1 MNTVRTLAFGALGWL
16 LAAMVWANLSAA
28 GQAQS
33 IPSGSPMADA
43 MRFQFAVFFPP
54 KSTEDPLAVL
64 SSLLEKQRDA
74 PEWIRKPPDKLAKP
88 VLMAVVERDLRRYAP
103 PDVESLR
110 YFGRGL
116 SREQGLALQKSGQVL
131 ILNFGH
137 SKRYVW
143 RALRAASELVEGI
156 ARKTGGLI
164 WDEETRE
171 IFTPDAWH
179 KNRLDSWTG
188 VIPDV
193 TVHTTIHAYN
203 TGTYVRAITLGMAK
217 FGLPDVVVTEFSW
230 SLNRNVGHLINA
242 LAQAMA
248 EGAAFSPSGE
258 YLLDFRAIKN
268 KTLRD
273 KYLGSLLANSSAKAR
288 LTFRPGVP
296 DQGDPDNRL
305 LEITFDGYPGNDV
318 HARQT
323 AMMDALF
330 GWHDEVK
337 RVRHDPVLESAS
349 QKARTSLPALR
360 AVFNKGLVPGEYV
373 QVKAPFVTPSGSK
386 EWMWVEVTEWK
397 SGAIRGVLKNE
408 PFDIPDLHGGQ
419 EVRVEEAEVF
429 DYIRHFADGREE
441 GNETGKI
448 LEKMQGRIEKKN

>member
-1 MNTVRTLAFGALGWL
+1 MG
-16 LAAMVWANLSAA
+16 
-28 GQAQS
+28 
-33 IPSGSPMADA
+33 
-43 MRFQFAVFFPP
+43 FQLAVFLPSKP
-54 KSTEDPLAVL
+54 TEDPLAVL
-64 SSLLEKQRDA
+64 SSLLGKQRDA
-74 PEWIRKPPDKLAKP
+74 PQLIRKPPAKLAEP
-88 VLMAVVERDLRRYAP
+88 VLMATVERDMRRYAP
-103 PDVESLR
+103 PDMESLR

-116 SREQGLALQKSGQVL
+116 SREQGLALQKSEQVL

-143 RALRAASELVEGI
+143 SALRTASDIVEGI

-171 IFTPDAWH
+171 IFTPDAWR
-179 KNRLDSWTG
+179 KNRIDSWTG

-193 TVHTTIHAYN
+193 TAHTTIHAYN

-230 SLNRNVGHLINA
+230 SLNRNVGHLINTLVQA
-242 LAQAMA
+242 LA
-248 EGAAFSPSGE
+248 EGAALSPSGE
-258 YLLDFRAIKN
+258 YELDFRAIKN
-268 KTLRD
+268 KALRE
-273 KYLGSLLANSSAKAR
+273 KYMGSLLANASARAR
-288 LTFRPGVP
+288 LTFRAGVP

-305 LEITFDGYPGNDV
+305 LEITFDRYPGNDV
-318 HARQT
+318 HARQS

-337 RVRHDPVLESAS
+337 HIRHDAELESAS
-349 QKARTSLPALR
+349 RKARTRLPALR
-360 AVFNKGLVPGEYV
+360 AAFNKGLVPGEYV
-373 QVKAPFVTPSGSK
+373 QVKAPFSTRRGST

-397 SGAIRGVLKNE
+397 GGNIRGMLKNE

-419 EVRVEEAEVF
+419 EVQVKEGEVF
-429 DYIRHFADGREE
+429 DYLRHFADGREE

-448 LEKMQGRIEKKN
+448 IEKMQGRVETKN